1 MERCL
6 ECGLPLP
13 RDRCPVPGCQDTL
26 PKPQARPKIVP
37 PDISQA
43 QQFHVFRTLGGGR
56 HEDFG
61 IHNSL
66 ARARG
71 VKRRAGRDKYGRQAM
86 IYAIFSNWASVLVE

>member
-13 RDRCPVPGCQDTL
+13 RDRCPVPGCKDPP
-26 PKPQARPKIVP
+26 PKPHVRTKIAP
-37 PDISQA
+37 LDISQA
-43 QQFHVFRTLGGGR
+43 QSFHVFRTLGGGR

-61 IHNSL
+61 IHTTL

-71 VKRRAGRDKYGRQAM
+71 VKRRAGRDEYGRQAM
-86 IYAIFSNWASVLVE
+86 IYAIFSNWASMLVE